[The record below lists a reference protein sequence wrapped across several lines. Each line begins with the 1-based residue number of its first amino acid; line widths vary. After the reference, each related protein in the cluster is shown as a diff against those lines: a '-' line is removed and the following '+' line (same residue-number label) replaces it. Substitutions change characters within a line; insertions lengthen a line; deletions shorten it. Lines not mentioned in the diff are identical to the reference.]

1 MMQTHGYLIVNKQKV
16 LVLVRDKEYS
26 RTLKLRLGGSDGTFF
41 KDESYFL
48 TENEMI
54 FSQLLAGRVINI

>member
-1 MMQTHGYLIVNKQKV
+1 MQTHGYLIVNKQKV
-16 LVLVRDKEYS
+16 LVLVRDKKYS
-26 RTLKLRLGGSDGTFF
+26 CTLKLRLSGSDGTFF

>member
-1 MMQTHGYLIVNKQKV
+1 MQTHGYLIVDKQKV
-16 LVLVRDKEYS
+16 LVLVRDKKHS
-26 RTLKLRLGGSDGTFF
+26 RTLKLRLSGLDGTFF

-54 FSQLLAGRVINI
+54 FNQLLAGRVIDI